1 MKTSN
6 NDIRSIN
13 MNSMTATLLRKLTA
27 LLFAF
32 IIFLTPSAVYAAT
45 LSLTPSTATV
55 NKNCT
60 FEIKINLNT
69 QAQETD
75 GTDVILN
82 YDTTKF
88 QVTTSSIVNGTI
100 YSDYPGNSVSNGRIT
115 ISGIAPAAQPYNGS
129 GTFATLNVS
138 VLSTAA
144 GTGTFK
150 FDFDPNDKIKTID
163 TNVVQG
169 GADPVDI
176 LSAVT
181 DGSYTIGSGTTCT
194 GTTGGSTGGS
204 TSGSGLSG
212 GGTAGSGVGA
222 GVKTLPAGGQG
233 GTAGFGGLAGGPATD
248 SALPNQLPAGG
259 LEGPTLIF
267 VVVGGVLTVIGLLG
281 LVLL

>member
-6 NDIRSIN
+6 NNIRD
-13 MNSMTATLLRKLTA
+13 MNRMTATLLRRITA
-27 LLFAF
+27 MLFAL
-32 IIFLTPSAVYAAT
+32 IVFLTPSAVYAASLT
-45 LSLTPSTATV
+45 LSPATATV

-60 FEIKINLNT
+60 FEIKVNLNT
-69 QAQETD
+69 QGQDTD
-75 GTDVILN
+75 GTDVILS

-100 YSDYPGNSVSNGRIT
+100 YSDYPGNSVTNGKIS

-150 FDFDPNDKIKTID
+150 FDFDPNDKIKTTD

-181 DGSYTIGSGTTCT
+181 DGTYTVGTGTTCT
-194 GTTGGSTGGS
+194 GTA
-204 TSGSGLSG
+204 G
-212 GGTAGSGVGA
+212 GGTAGGGTAGGGA
-222 GVKTLPAGGQG
+222 GAGTRTLPAGGQG
-233 GTAGFGGLAGGPATD
+233 GTLGNGPLAGGPATD
-248 SALPNQLPAGG
+248 SALPTQLPAGG

-267 VVVGGVLTVIGLLG
+267 AVVGGVLTVIGLLG
-281 LVLL
+281 LALL